1 VARIRTIKPQFFF
14 NEDLA
19 RLPERT
25 RLFYIGL
32 WTQVDREGRGEDRP
46 VRLRAEIF
54 PYHPEIDAEEIM
66 LELAGWGFLRRYS
79 VNRDKYFVIDKF
91 KEHQA
96 PHHREPESK
105 IPAPPPEEKR
115 ARKSPG
121 KPGPSTALP
130 GLGTASPGP
139 GTVEPVRKGREG
151 KGEEGKGLAAA
162 PLEPAKDAST
172 PSESKTPVQRIVLAY
187 KIAKGNDPD
196 DKAWDREKFPRSAAA
211 AKSILECFGG
221 DLDKAV
227 VYLLGKGEEFDEKKL
242 DWTLETVRKHAWDN
256 RGKLTETNGNEHGK
270 VDANRLLGQ
279 GRRFGAAPARELAG
293 GALEAITSRV
303 QEADRLGVPE
313 LHSRD
318 EGEICSRPFLDDGDE
333 RGPEGQRDPEI

>member
-105 IPAPPPEEKR
+105 IPAPPQRRNGPEKPGKARAEHGFAR
-115 ARKSPG
+115 ARH
-121 KPGPSTALP
+121 
-130 GLGTASPGP
+130 
-139 GTVEPVRKGREG
+139 
-151 KGEEGKGLAAA
+151 GLARA
-162 PLEPAKDAST
+162 
-172 PSESKTPVQRIVLAY
+172 R
-187 KIAKGNDPD
+187 
-196 DKAWDREKFPRSAAA
+196 
-211 AKSILECFGG
+211 
-221 DLDKAV
+221 
-227 VYLLGKGEEFDEKKL
+227 
-242 DWTLETVRKHAWDN
+242 
-256 RGKLTETNGNEHGK
+256 HG
-270 VDANRLLGQ
+270 
-279 GRRFGAAPARELAG
+279 
-293 GALEAITSRV
+293 
-303 QEADRLGVPE
+303 
-313 LHSRD
+313 
-318 EGEICSRPFLDDGDE
+318 
-333 RGPEGQRDPEI
+333 